1 MRFIVAKLPIIVSVS
16 LIDRVEQRVQPL
28 DISVRAG
35 WSSEVSRLT
44 IDCHERASDYGYT
57 HWVQPYR
64 PNPDAP
70 ADWHVFKRESSTKRL
85 FLRSFTSRDAAE
97 MWVLHHAE

>member
-1 MRFIVAKLPIIVSVS
+1 MAKLPIVVTVS
-16 LIDRVEQRVQPL
+16 LIDRVEQRVLPL

-35 WSSEVSRLT
+35 WSSETSRLT
-44 IDCHERASDYGYT
+44 IDCHERAYDYGYT

-64 PNPDAP
+64 PIPDAP
-70 ADWHVFKRESSTKRL
+70 AVWHVFKCEGHAKRT